1 MGPIWINFNLVVEMF
16 QGLFFA
22 LILEQKDTLGT
33 RFSQAISLLSFC
45 SNIREKAW
53 RRCPNIE
60 KPSASG
66 KVIWA
71 KVSTLT
77 FILFLYFKKKAKKKR
92 GTWKKVAI
100 LEAMSRG
107 YIWLEFFKAQLT
119 SFLNEKKNAYLK
131 RLKTRLPRN
140 QASP

>member
-1 MGPIWINFNLVVEMF
+1 MF

-60 KPSASG
+60 KPWASG

-77 FILFLYFKKKAKKKR
+77 FILFLYFKKKAKKER
-92 GTWKKVAI
+92 NMKKVAT

-119 SFLNEKKNAYLK
+119 SFLNEKKN
-131 RLKTRLPRN
+131 
-140 QASP
+140 

>member
-1 MGPIWINFNLVVEMF
+1 MGPIWINFIVENLVVEMF

-45 SNIREKAW
+45 FNIREEAW

-60 KPSASG
+60 KPWASG

-71 KVSTLT
+71 EVSTLT
-77 FILFLYFKKKAKKKR
+77 FILFLYFKKKAKKER
-92 GTWKKVAI
+92 NMKKVAT
-100 LEAMSRG
+100 LEAMSHG
-107 YIWLEFFKAQLT
+107 YIWLEFFKAQFT
-119 SFLNEKKNAYLK
+119 SFLNEKKN
-131 RLKTRLPRN
+131 
-140 QASP
+140 